1 MSSLIVR
8 NVDDAIIKALKQRA
22 ARHGRS
28 AEAEH
33 RVLLAELLLSPR
45 RRPLAE
51 VLAAMP
57 AVGRAEDFARA
68 SDADAAHVFD

>member
-8 NVDDAIIKALKQRA
+8 GVDDAIVQMLKSRA

-33 RVLLAELLLSPR
+33 RALLADALLQPR

-57 AVGRAEDFARA
+57 NVGE
-68 SDADAAHVFD
+68 DADFCRVQEHGAARVFD

>member
-1 MSSLIVR
+1 MPSLIVR
-8 NVDDAIIKALKQRA
+8 GVEDAVVQALESRA

-33 RVLLAELLLSPR
+33 RALLVDFLLAPHR
-45 RRPLAE
+45 RSLVE

-57 AVGRAEDFARA
+57 EVGSDVDFERVQAHEGG
-68 SDADAAHVFD
+68 HVFD

>member
-8 NVDDAIIKALKQRA
+8 GVDDAIIKALKSRA
-22 ARHGRS
+22 IRHGRS

-33 RVLLAELLLSPR
+33 RALLADVLLQPR
-45 RRPLAE
+45 CRPLAE

-57 AVGRAEDFARA
+57 DVGK
-68 SDADAAHVFD
+68 DADFSRVQEDGTAHVFD